1 VTSCS
6 PRQDRPARC
15 GSRKTEPP
23 GSTGGSRLPG
33 PATPAASLGQPG
45 ILPAHHSRLPRAAQR
60 ARRPAT
66 SSGNQ
71 QLSRRAEGPVRRD
84 IGPWCTL
91 PRHGGLTVT
100 RGLEADAEQRDQT
113 PRTAQSR
120 SARSGDGSSRRLLPA
135 IGSRP
140 SRADVHGAGHHGR
153 HRPRGYAGLTD
164 LGGQR
169 LQPQPSRLPRRSSA
183 YVSCDDRQVNCGLR
197 SAGAQGA
204 PRGLPGGL
212 RLGAR
217 LTGGRCPPESWRT
230 TIRRSRR
237 PARSPAAGTVD
248 ACGPKSPDSHRVVW
262 GLTSRP
268 PVHPVGFPPVS
279 RLPAG
284 FVPFARR
291 PPVSPRPA
299 FSGSLPSAVARFR
312 FPFGVPPGSLR
323 PEQPSP

>member
-1 VTSCS
+1 MTSCS

-23 GSTGGSRLPG
+23 GSTGGSRLPD

-45 ILPAHHSRLPRAAQR
+45 ILPAHHSRLPRAAQH

-204 PRGLPGGL
+204 PRGAPGGAAPRRATDRRPLPARKLADDHPQVAQTRQEPCRRHRRCVRPQIPGLSPGGL
-212 RLGAR
+212 GPD
-217 LTGGRCPPESWRT
+217 LTASG
-230 TIRRSRR
+230 
-237 PARSPAAGTVD
+237 SP
-248 ACGPKSPDSHRVVW
+248 R
-262 GLTSRP
+262 GLSS
-268 PVHPVGFPPVS
+268 G
-279 RLPAG
+279 L
-284 FVPFARR
+284 PFARR
-291 PPVSPRPA
+291 VRPLRPPS
-299 FSGSLPSAVARFR
+299 SGIPSSGVLRFA
-312 FPFGVPPGSLR
+312 PFGRCPVPVPLR
-323 PEQPSP
+323 CPSGFPSP